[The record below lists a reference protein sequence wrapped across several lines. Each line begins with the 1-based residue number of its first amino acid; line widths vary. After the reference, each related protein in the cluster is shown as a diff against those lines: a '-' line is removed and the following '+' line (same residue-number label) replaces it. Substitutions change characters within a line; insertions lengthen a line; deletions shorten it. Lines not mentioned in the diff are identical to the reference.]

1 MGRYWRLM
9 GQYDAET
16 TTYSA
21 CAVAGFTSPYTPDE
35 DGRLT
40 GLRIMMNRSAATTL
54 VNHVQ
59 ARLTCTTFKPNSIE
73 CGGQGAGIQ
82 TALVPQAGA
91 TATSDWDVDQ
101 PVKAGVPVTVEMRNV
116 TADSPVTVSV
126 LIYGRFE
133 S

>member
-1 MGRYWRLM
+1 MGRYWRCL

-21 CAVAGFTSPYTPDE
+21 LAVAGFTSPYTPDE
-35 DGRLT
+35 DARLT
-40 GLRIMMNRSAATTL
+40 GLRVMMNRSAATTL
-54 VNHVQ
+54 VNHTQ
-59 ARLTCTTFKPNSIE
+59 FRLTCTTFKPNSIE

-91 TATSDWDVDQ
+91 TATSDWDCDQ
-101 PVKAGVPVTVEMRNV
+101 PVKAGVPITIEGRNV

-126 LIYGRFE
+126 LLYGRFE